1 VWLLARRK
9 RIDRKL
15 EYALVAFVA
24 CSIVNIAIDEACSYV
39 IPVDIA
45 GTVPPD
51 PRNAFLRALITAAVQ
66 VPVSVVLAYCIALR
80 STIRDGSRPPG
91 RSGATAQDR
100 ASPSR

>member
-1 VWLLARRK
+1 VRRK

-24 CSIVNIAIDEACSYV
+24 CALLNIAIDEACSYI

-66 VPVSVVLAYCIALR
+66 VPASLFLAGWLAALSAR
-80 STIRDGSRPPG
+80 K
-91 RSGATAQDR
+91 A
-100 ASPSR
+100 